1 MKLFKLLL
9 ILFALVFVVWGAFW
23 LFGVVAGLLFWLVK
37 WALILGVIAL
47 VGAGAYKLLAG
58 PDREEQAALSPA
70 EAEMLKAERMLAE
83 LRRKE
88 LTK

>member
-1 MKLFKLLL
+1 MKLFKFLLL
-9 ILFALVFVVWGAFW
+9 LVAIVFVLWGAFW
-23 LFGVVAGLLFWLVK
+23 LFGVVAGLLYALVK
-37 WALILGVIAL
+37 WAVIIGVFAL
-47 VGAGAYKLLAG
+47 AGVGAYKLLSG
-58 PDREEQAALSPA
+58 PDRGEQAALSPA